1 MFNEEVQLYLDD
13 YQEKME
19 KSIAHLRDEFAKLR
33 AGRANPKLVEQI
45 KVDYYGTMT
54 PIYQM
59 ASISVPDPR
68 MLLISPWD
76 ASLIKSVLKAIDEAK
91 LGLSPSD
98 DGRSIR
104 LSFPPLTE
112 ERRKEMVKEISKL
125 AENTKVS
132 CRNERRDVLD
142 VFKKMKND
150 KSVSEDEFA
159 RMEKEVQKLIDDST
173 KSIDDIYAKKEKE
186 LLEV

>member
-1 MFNEEVQLYLDD
+1 MFTDEIQLYLDD
-13 YQEKME
+13 YQEKMQ
-19 KSIAHLRDEFAKLR
+19 KSVDHLKDEYAKLR

-45 KVDYYGTMT
+45 KIDYYGTMT

-59 ASISVPDPR
+59 AGISVPDPR
-68 MLLISPWD
+68 TLMISPWD
-76 ASLIKSVLKAIDEAK
+76 ASMVRSILVAIDEAK

-98 DGRSIR
+98 DGRNIR
-104 LSFPPLTE
+104 LAFPALTE

-125 AENTKVS
+125 AETTKVS

-150 KSVSEDEFA
+150 KELSEDEFA
-159 RMEKEVQKLIDDST
+159 RVEKEVQSMIDDST
-173 KSIDDIYAKKEKE
+173 KNIDEIFARKQKE